1 MSKDIGFF
9 HTYVSPDAH
18 IGINQ
23 VLNSTML
30 SEGKLV
36 AKFESELAK
45 TLNIN
50 NVVALNSG
58 TSALHLALVLAG
70 IGEGDEVILPAQTF
84 IASGLA
90 VRYVGATPI
99 FADIQYQT
107 GNIDPSSIRDKI
119 TQKTKA
125 IMVVH
130 WGGYPCDMTEIGEI
144 AAKYG
149 IPVIED
155 AAHALGAV
163 YKDSPIGAISE
174 LTCFSFQA
182 IKHLTTGDGGGLA
195 IANEA
200 MVSVAKKLRWFGID
214 RAASPMSELGE
225 RIYDADQVGF
235 KYHMNDYAAAL
246 GLSNLAGFS
255 GRLDKIRNLDAQ
267 YRKLLNGL
275 SGIELFNNSQDR
287 LSACWLF
294 GMHVERRNDFVRMM
308 KSVNVPVSVVH
319 QRIDRNSI
327 FGKLRTDLHVQEKFD
342 NTQIHL
348 PIHIGVNNED
358 IEMIAYE
365 IKKGW

>member
-225 RIYDADQVGF
+225 RIYDA
-235 KYHMNDYAAAL
+235 AL
-246 GLSNLAGFS
+246 RRKRALLLISKKLAG
-255 GRLDKIRNLDAQ
+255 
-267 YRKLLNGL
+267 
-275 SGIELFNNSQDR
+275 
-287 LSACWLF
+287 W
-294 GMHVERRNDFVRMM
+294 
-308 KSVNVPVSVVH
+308 H
-319 QRIDRNSI
+319 Q
-327 FGKLRTDLHVQEKFD
+327 
-342 NTQIHL
+342 
-348 PIHIGVNNED
+348 
-358 IEMIAYE
+358 
-365 IKKGW
+365 

>member
-1 MSKDIGFF
+1 MNFF
-9 HTYVSPDAH
+9 HTYVSPSAH
-18 IGINQ
+18 EAVSD
-23 VLNSTML
+23 VLNSTLL

-36 AKFESELAK
+36 AKFESEIQISLGIK
-45 TLNIN
+45 NL
-50 NVVALNSG
+50 VALNSG

-90 VRYVGATPI
+90 IKYVGATPV

-107 GNIDPSSIRDKI
+107 GNIDPNSIREKI
-119 TQKTKA
+119 TEKTKA

-130 WGGYPCDMTEIGEI
+130 WAGYPCDMTEIGAI
-144 AAKYG
+144 AAEYG

-163 YKDSPIGAISE
+163 YKEVPVGAISE

-200 MVSVAKKLRWFGID
+200 MESVAKKLRWFGID
-214 RAASPMSELGE
+214 RASSPMSELGE

-246 GLSNLAGFS
+246 GLSNLTGFKA
-255 GRLDKIRNLDAQ
+255 RLAKVRNLASQ
-267 YRKLLNGL
+267 YRQELNGVT
-275 SGIELFNNSQDR
+275 GIELFANLPDR
-287 LSACWLF
+287 QSACWLF
-294 GMHVERRNDFVRMM
+294 GMHVDRRNDFVRKM
-308 KSVNVPVSVVH
+308 KSVSIPVSVVH
-319 QRIDRNSI
+319 QRIDRNNV
-327 FGKLRTDLHVQEKFD
+327 FGELRTDLQMQEKFD
-342 NTQIHL
+342 VTQIHL
-348 PIHIGVNNED
+348 PIHVGVNKEY
-358 IEMIAYE
+358 IEMVIHE